1 MTPWIAFAVVF
12 ATLIAVD
19 LWRSTS
25 EVPTIFASTL
35 KTLFNAGVALCF
47 AGYVYWSMGQQP
59 ALEFVT
65 GYVLEMSLSF
75 DNVFV
80 ISMIMS
86 GMAVPQ
92 AQRARMLLLGIIGAV
107 FLRGLFIGLG
117 SALVS
122 EFRFV
127 LLLFAFFLIWTGIK
141 MLFGDGEEEE
151 PNVENSKTL
160 RFLRRWLP
168 ISKDYWDGKF
178 FVRIKKYELGTE
190 SKIRLMAT
198 PLFAALVMVEVA
210 DLLFAVD
217 SIPAIFA
224 ITTNPFVV
232 FTSNM
237 FAVAS
242 LRSLFFV
249 LEAMVHR
256 FSKLKAA
263 LSLVLVFIGFKVIYT
278 EAYGAHIN
286 LAVAL
291 GGVLAILGGGIV
303 WSLLAT
309 RGNHGRQN

>member
-25 EVPTIFASTL
+25 EVPTIFASAL

-80 ISMIMS
+80 ISMIMM

-92 AQRARMLLLGIIGAV
+92 AQRARMLLLGIIGAI
-107 FLRGLFIGLG
+107 FLRGLFIGAG

-168 ISKDYWDGKF
+168 ISKDYFDGQF
-178 FVRIKKYELGTE
+178 F
-190 SKIRLMAT
+190 IRVPGRWMAT

-278 EAYGAHIN
+278 EAYGAHVN

-303 WSLLAT
+303 WSLFAT